1 MNATLIER
9 TGINSLEGFLLSTQV
24 ITPEIKKMDKYPIWD
39 GELLVYNDSNF
50 AADNLNVRVPIQVKS
65 ELIDKEKNKT
75 EKYSVKI
82 SHLRKYAE
90 EGGVLFIKVVIN
102 NEKNEYYYYA
112 NLLMKADIIKLL
124 GEAKEGQETKTI
136 NLEEV
141 TRSGQIITM
150 CLNFKLHRQ
159 LQMQIPTIKSL
170 EQIKWQKDIYTYG
183 YVDSIED
190 IVKKEHYGYIKVE
203 GDILE
208 YVGKIK
214 TDALYGRKRVP
225 VYTPTKKYYDFVTE
239 VITENDHYYEINENA
254 IITSDNKLTI
264 HSFAKRDLS
273 LDRAIS
279 NLEFV
284 QDLYKTKKIKIGNSK
299 YTDLT
304 YEDID
309 EKELQYNIEGVE
321 NNLKYLNYAK
331 QTFDMLHIATNT
343 ITIQDV
349 IDIENEVC
357 KIRDIIKNKKKLCF
371 DGEKNDTFVLID
383 QMKDITYLIYFIKQ
397 EDGTFVGYDYLN
409 DEEIMNHLKIEIDN
423 GVVQLSRYYSLK
435 SEVIVGINIDE
446 KNLFDELKIC
456 TKNNETVTFIN
467 YLMMEFIKAYD
478 LSKNNKYLNIA
489 SRINKLL
496 RKQRNFYSE
505 ELYKINNY
513 QILKRRKKELDKE
526 EKKKIT
532 IMKVKTDDFSI
543 KVACCLLLEQYDE
556 FTILFNDYNDKDKE
570 VFKKWAIYNLLPD
583 LNKENLN

>member
-1 MNATLIER
+1 MNTTLIER
-9 TGINSLEGFLLSTQV
+9 TGINSLEGFLLSSQV

-50 AADNLNVRVPIQVKS
+50 VADNLNVRIPIQVKS
-65 ELIDKEKNKT
+65 ELIDREKNKI

-82 SHLRKYAE
+82 SHLRKYAD

-124 GEAKEGQETKTI
+124 EEAKEGQETKTI
-136 NLEEV
+136 SLEEV
-141 TRSGQIITM
+141 THPGQIITM

-159 LQMQIPTIKSL
+159 LQMQIPTINSL
-170 EQIKWQKDIYTYG
+170 EQIKGQKNIYTYG

-203 GDILE
+203 GDILG

-214 TDALYGRKRVP
+214 TDALYGRKMVP
-225 VYTPTKKYYDFVTE
+225 VYTSTKKFYDFVTE
-239 VITENDHYYEINENA
+239 VITENEHYYEINENV
-254 IITSDNKLTI
+254 IITNDNKLTI
-264 HSFAKRDLS
+264 HSSPKRYLS

-299 YTDLT
+299 YRALT
-304 YEDID
+304 YEDTS
-309 EKELQYNIEGVE
+309 EKELQYNIESVE

-331 QTFDMLHIATNT
+331 QTLDMLHIDTNT

-357 KIRDIIKNKKKLCF
+357 RIRDIIRNKERLCF
-371 DGEKNDTFVLID
+371 EGEKNDTFVLID
-383 QMKDITYLIYFIKQ
+383 QIKNITYLIYFIKQ
-397 EDGTFVGYDYLN
+397 DDGTFIGYDYLN
-409 DEEIMNHLKIEIDN
+409 DEEIMSNLKLEIDSD
-423 GVVQLSRYYSLK
+423 VVQLSRYYNLK
-435 SEVIVGINIDE
+435 AEVIVGLNIDE

-456 TKNNETVTFIN
+456 TKNNETVTYIN

-478 LSKNNKYLNIA
+478 LSKNNKFLNIA

-496 RKQRNFYSE
+496 RKQRDFYSE

-513 QILKRRKKELDKE
+513 QILKRRKELDKE
-526 EKKKIT
+526 EKNKIT
-532 IMKVKTDDFSI
+532 IMKVKTEDISI
-543 KVACCLLLEQYDE
+543 KIACCLLLEQYDE
-556 FTILFNDYNDKDKE
+556 FTVLFKDLKKE
-570 VFKKWAIYNLLPD
+570 DQELFKRWAIFNLLPD
-583 LNKENLN
+583 FNKKYLN

>member
-50 AADNLNVRVPIQVKS
+50 AADNLNVRVPIQIKS

-279 NLEFV
+279 NLKFV

-357 KIRDIIKNKKKLCF
+357 KIRDIIKNKKSYALMAK
-371 DGEKNDTFVLID
+371 KMI
-383 QMKDITYLIYFIKQ
+383 
-397 EDGTFVGYDYLN
+397 
-409 DEEIMNHLKIEIDN
+409 HL
-423 GVVQLSRYYSLK
+423 Y
-435 SEVIVGINIDE
+435 
-446 KNLFDELKIC
+446 
-456 TKNNETVTFIN
+456 
-467 YLMMEFIKAYD
+467 
-478 LSKNNKYLNIA
+478 
-489 SRINKLL
+489 
-496 RKQRNFYSE
+496 
-505 ELYKINNY
+505 
-513 QILKRRKKELDKE
+513 
-526 EKKKIT
+526 
-532 IMKVKTDDFSI
+532 
-543 KVACCLLLEQYDE
+543 
-556 FTILFNDYNDKDKE
+556 
-570 VFKKWAIYNLLPD
+570 
-583 LNKENLN
+583 

>member
-1 MNATLIER
+1 MNTTLIER

-50 AADNLNVRVPIQVKS
+50 TADNLNVRVPIQVKS
-65 ELIDKEKNKT
+65 EIVDKEKNII
-75 EKYSVKI
+75 EKYSAKI
-82 SHLRKYAE
+82 SHLRKYAD
-90 EGGVLFIKVVIN
+90 EGGVLFIKVVVT
-102 NEKNEYYYYA
+102 EKNECYYYA

-124 GEAKEGQETKTI
+124 AETKEGQETKTI
-136 NLEEV
+136 NLEEIAH
-141 TRSGQIITM
+141 SGQFITM

-159 LQMQIPTIKSL
+159 LQMQIPTINSL
-170 EQIKWQKDIYTYG
+170 EQIKGQKDIYTYG
-183 YVDSIED
+183 YVDNIED

-203 GDILE
+203 GDILG

-214 TDALYGRKRVP
+214 TDALYGRKRVS
-225 VYTPTKKYYDFVTE
+225 VYTLTKKYYDYVTE

-254 IITSDNKLTI
+254 VITKDNKLTI

-299 YTDLT
+299 YTSLT

-309 EKELQYNIEGVE
+309 EKELQYNIESVE
-321 NNLKYLNYAK
+321 KNLKYLNYAK
-331 QTFDMLHIATNT
+331 QTFDMLHIATDT

-357 KIRDIIKNKKKLCF
+357 KIRDIIRNKEKIYF
-371 DGEKNDTFVLID
+371 DGENNDTFVLID
-383 QMKDITYLIYFIKQ
+383 QMKNITYLIYFIKQ
-397 EDGTFVGYDYLN
+397 DDGTFVGYDYLN
-409 DEEIMNHLKIEIDN
+409 DEEIMSNLKIEIDSD
-423 GVVQLSRYYSLK
+423 VVQLSRYYNLK
-435 SEVIVGINIDE
+435 SEVIVGLNIDE

-489 SRINKLL
+489 SKINKLL
-496 RKQRNFYSE
+496 RKQREFYSE

-526 EKKKIT
+526 EKNKIT
-532 IMKVKTDDFSI
+532 IMKVRTEEILI
-543 KVACCLLLEQYDE
+543 KIACCLLLEQYDE
-556 FTILFNDYNDKDKE
+556 FTILFKNLKKDDQE
-570 VFKKWAIYNLLPD
+570 LFKSWAIFNLLPD
-583 LNKENLN
+583 INKENIN